1 MDRASKAL
9 FEKENKDLAPIFTP
23 MGTYILVI
31 GKTISNKVK
40 ELWIIPMEIHMKA
53 LGCQVRKMG
62 KESTAMQMA
71 PFSKV
76 TFSTEEK
83 KVLELWPFLMELE

>member
-1 MDRASKAL
+1 MRFLKREMVPEFSSIILETSTLVSGRTIFSIKEFISLKMDRASKAL

-40 ELWIIPMEIHMKA
+40 EL
-53 LGCQVRKMG
+53 
-62 KESTAMQMA
+62 
-71 PFSKV
+71 
-76 TFSTEEK
+76 
-83 KVLELWPFLMELE
+83 